1 MLHTSLNLT
10 FINDGIQKTSFLQQ
24 HTYNAIYGF
33 RIKYMHMIE
42 SQKRS
47 LIKQCISISLMKEA
61 LLIF

>member
-1 MLHTSLNLT
+1 M
-10 FINDGIQKTSFLQQ
+10 QKASFLQQ

-61 LLIF
+61 LLIFNVL